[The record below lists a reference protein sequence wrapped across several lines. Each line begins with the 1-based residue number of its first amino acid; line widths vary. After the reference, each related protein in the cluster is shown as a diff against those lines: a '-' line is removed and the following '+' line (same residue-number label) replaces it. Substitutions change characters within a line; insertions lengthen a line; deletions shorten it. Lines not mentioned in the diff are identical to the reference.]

1 MPISSKLY
9 NNNKTKKGLYLV
21 PTPIGNMDDITL
33 RAIDILKKSD
43 YILCED
49 TRVSKKLLNKYNIEV
64 QLVSFHSFNEHK
76 TVQKHINQIL
86 DGKVVSLISDAG
98 TPSISDPGFLIVRES
113 IKNNIEI
120 NCLPGATALIPAIVN
135 SGLSSER
142 FVFEGFLPTKKG
154 RNKRIKNLVDEKRSI
169 VIYESP
175 KRILKLINDL
185 MGFLGEDRKA
195 SISREL
201 SKIYQEN
208 IRGTLKELYDKLEN
222 INIKG
227 EFLIVIDGKK
237 K

>member
-1 MPISSKLY
+1 M
-9 NNNKTKKGLYLV
+9 NKSHVLNIV
-21 PTPIGNMDDITL
+21 PTPIGNLEDITL
-33 RAIDILKKSD
+33 RSLDTLKNSD

-169 VIYESP
+169 AIYESP
-175 KRILKLINDL
+175 KKILKLINDL

-227 EFLIVIDGKK
+227 EFVIVIDGKK

>member
-1 MPISSKLY
+1 M
-9 NNNKTKKGLYLV
+9 NKSHVLNIV
-21 PTPIGNMDDITL
+21 PTPIGNLEDITL
-33 RAIDILKKSD
+33 RSLDTLKNSD

-86 DGKVVSLISDAG
+86 DGKAVSLISDAG

-175 KRILKLINDL
+175 KRILRLINDL

-208 IRGTLKELYDKLEN
+208 IRGTLKELHDKLEN

-227 EFLIVIDGKK
+227 EFVIVIDGKK
-237 K
+237 N

>member
-1 MPISSKLY
+1 M
-9 NNNKTKKGLYLV
+9 NKSHVLNIV
-21 PTPIGNMDDITL
+21 PTPIGNLEDITL
-33 RAIDILKKSD
+33 RSLDTLKNSD

-86 DGKVVSLISDAG
+86 DGKAVSLISDAG

-185 MGFLGEDRKA
+185 MGFLGKDRKA

-227 EFLIVIDGKK
+227 EFVIVIDGKK

>member
-1 MPISSKLY
+1 M
-9 NNNKTKKGLYLV
+9 NKSHVLNVV
-21 PTPIGNMDDITL
+21 PTPIGNLEDITL
-33 RAIDILKKSD
+33 RSLDTLKNSD

-49 TRVSKKLLNKYNIEV
+49 TRVSKKLLKKYNIEV

-76 TVQKHINQIL
+76 TVQKHIDQIL
-86 DGKVVSLISDAG
+86 EGKVVSLISDAG

-154 RNKRIKNLVDEKRSI
+154 RIKRIKNLVDEKRSI

-175 KRILKLINDL
+175 KRILRLINDL
-185 MGFLGEDRKA
+185 MSFLGEDRKA

-201 SKIYQEN
+201 SKIFQEN

-222 INIKG
+222 KNIKG
-227 EFLIVIDGKK
+227 EFVIVIDGYKN
-237 K
+237 

>member
-1 MPISSKLY
+1 M
-9 NNNKTKKGLYLV
+9 NKSHVLNIV
-21 PTPIGNMDDITL
+21 PTPIGNLEDITL
-33 RAIDILKKSD
+33 RSLDTLKNSD

-86 DGKVVSLISDAG
+86 DGKAVSLISDAG

-208 IRGTLKELYDKLEN
+208 IRGTLKELHDKLEN
-222 INIKG
+222 INIRG
-227 EFLIVIDGKK
+227 EFVIVIDGKK

>member
-1 MPISSKLY
+1 M
-9 NNNKTKKGLYLV
+9 NKSHVLNIV
-21 PTPIGNMDDITL
+21 PTPIGNLEDITL
-33 RAIDILKKSD
+33 RSLDTLKNSD

-86 DGKVVSLISDAG
+86 DGKAVSLISDAG

-169 VIYESP
+169 IIYESP

-185 MGFLGEDRKA
+185 MDFLGEDRKA

-208 IRGTLKELYDKLEN
+208 IRGTLKELHDKLEN

-227 EFLIVIDGKK
+227 EFVIVIDGKK

>member
-1 MPISSKLY
+1 M
-9 NNNKTKKGLYLV
+9 NKSHVLNIV
-21 PTPIGNMDDITL
+21 PTPIGNLEDITL
-33 RAIDILKKSD
+33 RSLDTLKNSD

-185 MGFLGEDRKA
+185 MGYLGEDRKA

-227 EFLIVIDGKK
+227 EFVIVIDGKK

>member
-1 MPISSKLY
+1 M
-9 NNNKTKKGLYLV
+9 NKSHVLNIV
-21 PTPIGNMDDITL
+21 PTPIGNLEDITL
-33 RAIDILKKSD
+33 RSLNTLKNSD

-185 MGFLGEDRKA
+185 MGFLGEGRKA

-227 EFLIVIDGKK
+227 EFVIVIDGKK

>member
-1 MPISSKLY
+1 M
-9 NNNKTKKGLYLV
+9 NNNV
-21 PTPIGNMDDITL
+21 INIIPTPIGNLEDITF
-33 RAIDILKKSD
+33 RAVETLKKSD

-49 TRVSKKLLNKYNIEV
+49 TRVSKKLLIKYNIDV
-64 QLVSFHSFNEHK
+64 PLVSFHAFNEHK
-76 TVQKHINQIL
+76 TVKKHINQIL
-86 DGKVVSLISDAG
+86 DGKIISLITDAG

-113 IKNNIEI
+113 IKNSIEI

-175 KRILKLINDL
+175 KRILRLINDL
-185 MGFLGEDRKA
+185 LGFLGEDRKA

-208 IRGTLKELYDKLEN
+208 IRGTLKELHDKLEN

-227 EFLIVIDGKK
+227 EFVIVIDGKK

>member
-1 MPISSKLY
+1 M
-9 NNNKTKKGLYLV
+9 NKSHVLNIV
-21 PTPIGNMDDITL
+21 PTPIGNLEDITL
-33 RAIDILKKSD
+33 RSLDTLKNSD

-76 TVQKHINQIL
+76 TVQKHINKIL

-185 MGFLGEDRKA
+185 MDFLGEDRKA

-227 EFLIVIDGKK
+227 EFVIVIDGKK

>member
-1 MPISSKLY
+1 M
-9 NNNKTKKGLYLV
+9 NKSHVLNIV
-21 PTPIGNMDDITL
+21 PTPIGNLEDITL
-33 RAIDILKKSD
+33 RSLDTLKNSD

-154 RNKRIKNLVDEKRSI
+154 RNKRIKNLEDEKRSI

-227 EFLIVIDGKK
+227 EFVIVIDGKK

>member
-1 MPISSKLY
+1 M
-9 NNNKTKKGLYLV
+9 NKSHVLNIV
-21 PTPIGNMDDITL
+21 PTPIGNLEDITL
-33 RAIDILKKSD
+33 RSLDTLKNSD

-49 TRVSKKLLNKYNIEV
+49 TRVSKKLLNKYDIEV

-185 MGFLGEDRKA
+185 MDFLGEDRKA

-208 IRGTLKELYDKLEN
+208 IRGTLKELHDKLEN

-227 EFLIVIDGKK
+227 EFVIVIDGKK

>member
-1 MPISSKLY
+1 M
-9 NNNKTKKGLYLV
+9 NKSHVLNIV
-21 PTPIGNMDDITL
+21 PTPIGNLEDITL
-33 RAIDILKKSD
+33 RSLDTLKNSD

-86 DGKVVSLISDAG
+86 DGKLVSLISDAG

-175 KRILKLINDL
+175 KKILKLINDL

-227 EFLIVIDGKK
+227 EFVIVIDGKK

>member
-1 MPISSKLY
+1 M
-9 NNNKTKKGLYLV
+9 NKSHVLNIV
-21 PTPIGNMDDITL
+21 PTPIGNLEDITL
-33 RAIDILKKSD
+33 RSLDTLKNSD

>member
-1 MPISSKLY
+1 M
-9 NNNKTKKGLYLV
+9 NKSHVLNIV
-21 PTPIGNMDDITL
+21 PTPIGNLEDITL
-33 RAIDILKKSD
+33 RSLDTLKNSD

-86 DGKVVSLISDAG
+86 DGKAVSLISDAG

-175 KRILKLINDL
+175 KRILRLINDL

-222 INIKG
+222 VNIKG
-227 EFLIVIDGKK
+227 EFVIVIDGKK

>member
-1 MPISSKLY
+1 M
-9 NNNKTKKGLYLV
+9 NKSHVLNIV
-21 PTPIGNMDDITL
+21 PTPIGNLEDITL
-33 RAIDILKKSD
+33 RSLDTLKNSD

-64 QLVSFHSFNEHK
+64 KLVSFHSFNEHK

-175 KRILKLINDL
+175 KRILRLINDL

-208 IRGTLKELYDKLEN
+208 IRGTLKELYDRLEN
-222 INIKG
+222 KNIKG
-227 EFLIVIDGKK
+227 EFVIVIDGYKN
-237 K
+237 

>member
-1 MPISSKLY
+1 M
-9 NNNKTKKGLYLV
+9 NKSHVLNIV
-21 PTPIGNMDDITL
+21 PTPIGNLEDITL
-33 RAIDILKKSD
+33 RSLDTLKNSD

-208 IRGTLKELYDKLEN
+208 IRGTLKELHDKLES

-227 EFLIVIDGKK
+227 EFVIVIDGKK

>member
-1 MPISSKLY
+1 M
-9 NNNKTKKGLYLV
+9 NKSHVLNIV
-21 PTPIGNMDDITL
+21 PTPIGNLEDITL
-33 RAIDILKKSD
+33 RSLDTLKNSD

-86 DGKVVSLISDAG
+86 DGKAVSLISDAG

-227 EFLIVIDGKK
+227 EFVIVIDGKK

>member
-1 MPISSKLY
+1 M
-9 NNNKTKKGLYLV
+9 NKSHVLNIV
-21 PTPIGNMDDITL
+21 PTPIGNLEDITL
-33 RAIDILKKSD
+33 RSLDTLKNSD

-49 TRVSKKLLNKYNIEV
+49 TRVSKKLLNKYNIDV

-86 DGKVVSLISDAG
+86 DGRVVSLISDAG

-227 EFLIVIDGKK
+227 EFVIVIDGKK

>member
-1 MPISSKLY
+1 M
-9 NNNKTKKGLYLV
+9 NKSHVLNIV
-21 PTPIGNMDDITL
+21 PTPIGNLEDITL
-33 RAIDILKKSD
+33 RSLDTLKNSD

-175 KRILKLINDL
+175 KKILKLINDL

-227 EFLIVIDGKK
+227 EFVIVIDGKK

>member
-1 MPISSKLY
+1 MNK
-9 NNNKTKKGLYLV
+9 NNVLNIV
-21 PTPIGNMDDITL
+21 PTPIGNLEDITL
-33 RAIDILKKSD
+33 RSLDTLKNSD

-64 QLVSFHSFNEHK
+64 HLVSFHSFNEHK
-76 TVQKHINQIL
+76 TVQKHIDQIL

-113 IKNNIEI
+113 IKNSIEI

-142 FVFEGFLPTKKG
+142 FVFEGFLPSKKG
-154 RNKRIKNLVDEKRSI
+154 RNKRIKNLVEEKRSI

-175 KRILKLINDL
+175 KRILRLLNDL
-185 MGFLGEDRKA
+185 VSFFGEDRNA

-208 IRGTLKELYDKLEN
+208 IRGTLKELYDEFEN
-222 INIKG
+222 KNVKG
-227 EFLIVIDGKK
+227 EFVIVIDGKK
-237 K
+237 N

>member
-1 MPISSKLY
+1 M
-9 NNNKTKKGLYLV
+9 NKSHVLNIV
-21 PTPIGNMDDITL
+21 PTPIGNLEDITL
-33 RAIDILKKSD
+33 RSLDTLKNSD

-208 IRGTLKELYDKLEN
+208 IRGTLMELYDKLEN

-227 EFLIVIDGKK
+227 EFVIVIDGKK